1 MADERQRK
9 FLTVLGWLIFAVLC
23 SGAGY
28 MVVQVFQEFLSE
40 ASSFKQFE
48 EPIAEFPTIVICTPK
63 YDHIY
68 DDDYDIEFEIG
79 IDFGMDIFFLLIYY
93 LLFIYHTVYYLGV
106 YNSFDEPEKVLPNAV
121 EKIYTYYSGFCY
133 KLQINYTLPKLDTG
147 NFLTCKLSFNKSIS
161 YNDLPDLEFYI
172 TSEKNSKGIIF
183 NQWMDGQEEKFYFGK
198 VSFTQKKNIDHFK
211 AIN

>member
-183 NQWMDGQEEKFYFGK
+183 KFYFGK
-198 VSFTQKKNIDHFK
+198 ISFTQKKIAFC
-211 AIN
+211 

>member
-79 IDFGMDIFFLLIYY
+79 IDFCMDFFFLHIYY
-93 LLFIYHTVYYLGV
+93 LPYCLLFR
-106 YNSFDEPEKVLPNAV
+106 
-121 EKIYTYYSGFCY
+121 
-133 KLQINYTLPKLDTG
+133 
-147 NFLTCKLSFNKSIS
+147 
-161 YNDLPDLEFYI
+161 
-172 TSEKNSKGIIF
+172 GIQLF
-183 NQWMDGQEEKFYFGK
+183 
-198 VSFTQKKNIDHFK
+198 
-211 AIN
+211 

>member
-1 MADERQRK
+1 MANERQRK

-79 IDFGMDIFFLLIYY
+79 IDFVWYGYFFCMFAY
-93 LLFIYHTVYYLGV
+93 LFFYHTVYYLGV

-133 KLQINYTLPKLDTG
+133 KLKINYTLPKMDTG

-198 VSFTQKKNIDHFK
+198 VSKFHTEKNTILLK
-211 AIN
+211 I